1 MALMGGKARAEK
13 PALVLALAIGALVG
27 MPPGG
32 AETQARSGKTP
43 PGPPYRA
50 LLLMEAHSGQV
61 LVEDNAHEQRPPAS
75 MVKMMLMLIVA
86 DKVTAGELSW
96 DDPIIASRE
105 AERMGGSQ
113 VYLATEETF
122 SLRELMEAVVI
133 ASAND
138 ASLAVAEAVGGSR
151 DGFVELMNERAR
163 QLGLRNTVYHSP
175 HGLPPGKDQ
184 DSDLSTAHDL
194 ALVARELLKHPQLM
208 AWSDTAESTFRN
220 GTFKLLNTN
229 HLIRTTPWVNGI
241 KTGYTRE
248 AGFNLTA
255 TGERN
260 GMVLIGVVMGAPTK
274 QTCSE
279 EAVRL
284 LNRGFNGFQPH
295 QAVRKGDVIANDV
308 PVRGGDP
315 RFVRIVAG
323 DDLAVVSPRGAKP
336 RFTLD
341 LVMPGELQAPLDAA
355 ARVGSVVIRQDGREI
370 GQVPALAGDAVE
382 KQRRFWERFF

>member
-1 MALMGGKARAEK
+1 MALMGGRARAEK
-13 PALVLALAIGALVG
+13 PALVLALALAALVG
-27 MPPGG
+27 LPPGG
-32 AETQARSGKTP
+32 AEAQARSGKTP
-43 PGPPYRA
+43 PSPPYRA

-61 LVEDNAHEQRPPAS
+61 LVDENAHEQRPPAS

-86 DKVTAGELSW
+86 EKVAAGELSW

-113 VYLATEETF
+113 VYLATGETF
-122 SLRELMEAVVI
+122 SLRELMETVVI

-151 DGFVELMNERAR
+151 DGFVDLMNERAR

-175 HGLPPGKDQ
+175 HGLPPAKDQ

-208 AWSDTAESTFRN
+208 TWSDTAESTFRN

-274 QTCSE
+274 QKCSE

-284 LNRGFNGFQPH
+284 LNRGFNGFQPQ

-308 PVRGGDP
+308 PVRDGDP

-336 RFTLD
+336 RFTVD
-341 LVMPGELQAPLDAA
+341 LVMPSELQAPLDAA